1 MVLSQ
6 TQYEVEHFGS
16 VLLSVTKC
24 QRCGHKQSDI
34 MVLTNREPVALTAR
48 INSLEDL
55 RMRVIKSST
64 ATVMIPDFGATV
76 TPGPYSEA
84 YISNVEGLLEKIEDA
99 LTFML
104 GSADRKRLEKGKR
117 ILTRIREAREL
128 NPNFT
133 LIIKDPL
140 GNSGLISSDP
150 KKVRKRR
157 LTERELLRIKF
168 GQYASKPQTTQQW
181 H

>member
-16 VLLSVTKC
+16 VLLSVAKC
-24 QRCGHKQSDI
+24 QRCGHKQNDI

-117 ILTRIREAREL
+117 ILARIREAREL